1 MSRAS
6 TAETGKPVGADA
18 AAGKATFVSILG
30 VERARAQAQLL
41 VGQAVAHLDVFEE
54 RAELLRQVAR
64 FVVNRR
70 T

>member
-1 MSRAS
+1 
-6 TAETGKPVGADA
+6 VD
-18 AAGKATFVSILG
+18 
-30 VERARAQAQLL
+30 RARAQAQLL
-41 VGQAVAHLDVFEE
+41 VDQAVAHLDLFEQ